1 MKQKYI
7 LPICFLLAACSSE
20 EAVNNLP
27 DTQPTDTAV
36 SFSANIHSAM
46 SRSGG
51 DTELDIDDYR
61 HQHFIKD
68 KSRIRIVNT
77 VNYSVPDF
85 NTPDE
90 YEEYVYTGEG
100 NETEETEPYSNFTP
114 YTGENPTNDGF
125 DWNEITPT
133 ANHFIFE
140 AVCYP
145 LGYEP
150 FDEVQEDQS
159 TIENFWKSDLLLAY
173 HWQDLDERYEMVELY
188 FHHAFSMIRVK
199 VDLPISMPQDEG
211 GFPSNAVQSV
221 KLVKIQRGY
230 EVDYT
235 SAVDNDGLRPVR
247 VTGED
252 ESIQMLQIEGPDE
265 NNTETQ
271 SYVYC
276 AILPAQEI
284 ENGKELV
291 EFSILTYP
299 GEPDPAD
306 GEWKEAVE
314 KTYYFTPTTNFSLEQ
329 EHITTLKLTYDHE
342 VPEIIQVSA
351 SISDWGDWYTGIVL
365 EPETESDSET
375 ETPATEPQS

>member
-7 LPICFLLAACSSE
+7 LPIYLLLAACSSE

-27 DTQPTDTAV
+27 ETQPTDTAV
-36 SFSANIHSAM
+36 SFSANIHGNM
-46 SRSGG
+46 SRSGDESG
-51 DTELDIDDYR
+51 LEIDDYL
-61 HQHFIKD
+61 HQHFIKN

-85 NTPDE
+85 NTPGQ
-90 YEEYVYTGEG
+90 YEEYVYKGEG
-100 NETEETEPYSNFTP
+100 NETKETEPYPNFTP
-114 YTGENPTNDGF
+114 YKEEDPDNEGF

-133 ANHFIFE
+133 ANHFVFE

-150 FDEVQEDQS
+150 FDEVQDDQS

-173 HWQDLDERYEMVELY
+173 HWQDLNERYKMVELY
-188 FHHAFSMIRVK
+188 FHHAFAMIRVE
-199 VDLPISMPQDEG
+199 VDLPISHMQQDKG
-211 GFPSNAVQSV
+211 GFPPNAVQNV

-235 SAVDNDGLRPVR
+235 SAVDNDSLRPIR

-252 ESIQMLQIEGPDE
+252 ESIEMLQIKEPDE
-265 NNTETQ
+265 DNTETQ

-276 AILPAQEI
+276 GILPAQEI

-299 GEPDPAD
+299 GERDD
-306 GEWKEAVE
+306 TEESEWAKAEP

-342 VPEIIQVSA
+342 EPEIIQVSA
-351 SISDWGDWYTGIVL
+351 SISEWGNWYTGMVL
-365 EPETESDSET
+365 EPEPDT
-375 ETPATEPQS
+375 ETTPTDPQS